1 MFGLINPLYKILGI
15 TGLVIALF
23 GFGYYKGYSAEKARH
38 DAFKAQIEAATLA
51 QEKVNQ
57 QIIKRQDIVTKGITN
72 EYKAKVARLESIY
85 NGVQYRDSTAV
96 SPNPSTAAR
105 VNEKTQNLILDCA
118 VTTQQL
124 VSLQD
129 WIEEQRKQEK

>member
-1 MFGLINPLYKILGI
+1 MFGLINPLYKIAAI
-15 TGLVIALF
+15 AGLVVAIF
-23 GFGYYKGYSAEKARH
+23 GFGYYKGYSSEKARC
-38 DAFKAQIEAATLA
+38 DAFKAEIEAATIA

-96 SPNPSTAAR
+96 SSNPSTAAR
-105 VNEKTQNLILDCA
+105 VNEKTQNLVLDCA

>member
-1 MFGLINPLYKILGI
+1 MFGLINPLYKIAAI
-15 TGLVIALF
+15 VGLVAVLF
-23 GFGYYKGYSAEKARH
+23 AFGYYKGYSSEKARF
-38 DAFKAQIEAATLA
+38 DAFKAEIEAATLA

-72 EYKAKVARLESIY
+72 EYKAKIARLESVY

-96 SPNPSTAAR
+96 SSNPSTASR
-105 VNEKTQNLILDCA
+105 VNEKTQNIVLDCA

>member
-15 TGLVIALF
+15 VGLVAALY

-38 DAFKAQIEAATLA
+38 DAFKAEIEASVLA

-57 QIIKRQDIVTKGITN
+57 QIIKRQDLVTKGIAN
-72 EYKAKVARLESIY
+72 EYKAKIARLESIY
-85 NGVQYRDSTAV
+85 GGVQYSGSAAV
-96 SPNPSTAAR
+96 SSDPSTASRAD
-105 VNEKTQNLILDCA
+105 EKTKNLVLDCA

-124 VSLQD
+124 LSLQD
-129 WIEEQRKQEK
+129 WIEEQRKQ